1 VNHTAFSDVLVI
13 GAGIAGAS
21 VALRLAAAG
30 RQVTVLAKTPL
41 NGSASAQA
49 MGGIAAAVAP
59 DDSPALHLEDTLV
72 AGAGLCREA
81 TVRGV
86 VERAPASIAWLIEQ
100 GVKFDHAGERLDL
113 TREGGHSRRRIVH
126 AADATGRAV
135 MAALARRLGEHPRI
149 RLLQQHAAVELITG
163 VDASAPGGLACTG
176 AHVLDEARGL
186 LSMIHANHVVLAT
199 GGASGVYQ
207 VSTNVA
213 RPVGDGIALAW
224 RAGCSVADLEM
235 MQFHPTALRHPQ
247 ADGWLVTEAVRGEGG
262 RLLLPGGERF
272 MLRHDP
278 RGELA
283 PRDVVARA
291 IHTEMSAH
299 RLEFV
304 WLDISHIGA
313 ERVRARFPNTW
324 QRCMELGIDITQAP
338 MPVAPAAHYSCGGIV
353 TGGAGETEIAGL
365 YAIGETA
372 WTGLHGANRLASNS
386 LLEGLVFGAAASAA
400 ILAEV
405 PRGAVPASA
414 GAFALPRAVVKRA
427 GPTVRAEAQ
436 RLAQTIRH
444 TMSREVGI
452 VRHDRGLEAAAAML
466 EQCQA
471 SSEALFLR
479 HGPGPE
485 LLELRNLACVASLV
499 TRSALLRHESRG
511 AHYNADHPDSD
522 PAAVDTV
529 LRPGQQ
535 APDRH
540 RRAVA

>member
-1 VNHTAFSDVLVI
+1 MSHPAVSDVLVI
-13 GAGIAGAS
+13 GAGIAGAT
-21 VALRLAAAG
+21 VALRLADAG
-30 RQVTVLAKTPL
+30 RHVTVLAKTPL
-41 NGSASAQA
+41 NASASAQA
-49 MGGIAAAVAP
+49 MGGIAAAIAP

-81 TVRGV
+81 TARGV
-86 VERAPASIAWLIEQ
+86 VERAPASIGWLIEQ
-100 GVKFDHAGERLDL
+100 GVSFDRAGERLDL
-113 TREGGHSRRRIVH
+113 TREGGHSRHRIVH
-126 AADATGRAV
+126 VADATGRAV
-135 MAALARRLGEHPRI
+135 MAALVRRLVEHPHI
-149 RLLQQHAAVELITG
+149 RLLQRHAAVELITTS
-163 VDASAPGGLACTG
+163 DAQAPGGPACGG
-176 AHVLDEARGL
+176 ARVLDETLGL
-186 LSMIHANHVVLAT
+186 LRTIHANHVVLAT
-199 GGASGVYQ
+199 GGASGVYEI
-207 VSTNVA
+207 STNIA

-224 RAGCSVADLEM
+224 RAGCRVADLEM

-272 MLRHDP
+272 MFGHDP

-283 PRDVVARA
+283 PRDIVARA
-291 IHTEMSAH
+291 IHAEMSA
-299 RLEFV
+299 RKLEFV

-324 QRCMELGIDITQAP
+324 QRCIELGIDITRAP

-353 TGGAGETEIAGL
+353 TGGAGETDIAGL

-405 PRGAVPASA
+405 PRGAVPAAA
-414 GAFALPRAVVKRA
+414 GVVEPPRAVVTRA
-427 GPTVRAEAQ
+427 APEA
-436 RLAQTIRH
+436 RSEALGLAQSIRR

-452 VRHDRGLEAAAAML
+452 VRHDRGLASATAAL
-466 EQCQA
+466 EEFQA
-471 SSEALFLR
+471 RSEALFMR
-479 HGPGPE
+479 HGPSPE
-485 LLELRNLACVASLV
+485 LLELRSLACVASLV
-499 TRSALLRHESRG
+499 ARSALLRHESRG
-511 AHYNADHPDSD
+511 AHYNADHPGSD

-529 LRPGQQ
+529 LGPGQR
-535 APDRH
+535 APNRH

>member
-1 VNHTAFSDVLVI
+1 MRPAAASDVIVI

-21 VALRLAAAG
+21 AALRLADAG
-30 RQVTVLAKTPL
+30 RQVTVLAKTQL

-49 MGGIAAAVAP
+49 MGGIAAAIAP

-81 TVRGV
+81 VARGV

-100 GVKFDHAGERLDL
+100 GVRFDRAGERLDL
-113 TREGGHSRRRIVH
+113 TREGGHSKRRIVH

-135 MAALARRLGEHPRI
+135 MAALARRLIDHPRI
-149 RLLQQHAAVELITG
+149 RLLQHHTAVELLVRNDSRAVDGQACGG
-163 VDASAPGGLACTG
+163 VR
-176 AHVLDEARGL
+176 VLDEACGL
-186 LSMIHANHVVLAT
+186 LLALHADYVVLAT
-199 GGASGVYQ
+199 GGASGVYEI
-207 VSTNVA
+207 STNVS

-235 MQFHPTALRHPQ
+235 MQFHPTALHHPQ

-262 RLLLPGGERF
+262 HLLLPDGERF
-272 MLRHDP
+272 MLRHDA

-283 PRDVVARA
+283 PRDIVARA
-291 IHTEMSAH
+291 IHAEMIAH
-299 RLEFV
+299 ELEFV
-304 WLDISHIGA
+304 WLDISHLGA

-324 QRCMELGIDITQAP
+324 QRCLELGIDITQAP

-353 TGGAGETEIAGL
+353 TGGDGETGIAGL

-400 ILAEV
+400 ILAQV
-405 PRGAVPASA
+405 PRGPWAAAARAIEP
-414 GAFALPRAVVKRA
+414 PRAVLAPAPRA
-427 GPTVRAEAQ
+427 ALDDATALGQ
-436 RLAQTIRH
+436 LIRR

-452 VRHDRGLEAAAAML
+452 VRRDRGLAAAVATL
-466 EQCQA
+466 AECLA
-471 SSEALFLR
+471 RSEALFLR
-479 HGPGPE
+479 HGPAPE

-499 TRSALLRHESRG
+499 ARSALQRRESRG
-511 AHYNADHPDSD
+511 AHFNADHPESD
-522 PAAVDTV
+522 PVAVDTV
-529 LRPGQQ
+529 LRPGQRT
-535 APDRH
+535 PGRH